1 MSNTI
6 LSKFEEMRTIRRS
19 TAFITATILALA
31 TLAGVSAKTERAR
44 AAGGSLAG
52 WRFCIDAGHGG
63 SDAGAV
69 GPTGLRESDVNLTVA
84 KDLKSLL
91 ESRGA
96 TVYMTRE
103 ADIDVSIEARYTL
116 ANNLKVDRFISVHHN
131 STGDN
136 VTNYTMV
143 LIAENASPESRQLGE
158 RVVTQLS
165 QVLGLPKTALG
176 EKGVWP
182 VGYVG
187 VLNHTNMPAILTEA
201 AFISNTAQETKLRDP
216 NYLQKEAEAIA
227 MGVDEAARIAITS
240 PSDTALLGGQQ
251 TIVLN
256 LFDTGSVRQVDYRLD
271 GEPDGV
277 ETAQPFSHTLDT
289 TKYSDGKRSLQVE
302 VEYTDGKIYSTTRD
316 LLISNAARNWYFA
329 EGTTREGFDE
339 YLTFMNPNEAAT
351 LFEVRYCFS
360 GGATLDRAYSAP
372 AKTRMTIRV
381 NDVVGP
387 DKDVSC
393 TIHAENPLVV
403 ERPMYFYYTSPI
415 SGGVWQG
422 GHNVLGVNQ
431 PALNWYFAEG
441 CTAKNFEEYLCL
453 VNPGDQ
459 DAAIDI
465 FYMPTDGNVI
475 PKKETVDAHSRKT
488 IFVNQDA
495 GPDKELSVKIVST
508 NNVPIVAE
516 RPLYFNFG
524 GSWPGGS
531 DVMGATAGSLQWYF
545 AEGYTGTGFS
555 EWLCLQNADSVPAN
569 VTVNYF
575 FKNGG
580 NQPKTLQIPAH
591 SRRNISVNQDVGPD
605 KEVSVSVTS
614 NVPIVAERPLYY
626 NYHGWAA
633 GGDTVM
639 GANRP
644 ASDWFFAE
652 GYTGSGFEEW
662 LCLVNPA
669 EVDSRVVATFIK
681 NNGDSVTRAYEVPAL
696 SRFTMLVNQVC
707 SCEVSV
713 VLHASRPVVAERP
726 LYFVYKKDAGGS
738 AGVGF
743 SPGLPR

>member
-1 MSNTI
+1 M
-6 LSKFEEMRTIRRS
+6 TIRRS
-19 TAFITATILALA
+19 TALLLATILALA
-31 TLAGVSAKTERAR
+31 MLAGMNAGTEKAR

-52 WRFCIDAGHGG
+52 WRFCVDAGHGG
-63 SDAGAV
+63 SDPGAV
-69 GPTGLRESDVNLTVA
+69 GPTGRRESDVNLTVA

-103 ADIDVSIEARYTL
+103 ADVDVSISARYNY

-131 STGDN
+131 ATGDN

-165 QVLGLPKTALG
+165 QVLGIPKTALG

-182 VGYVG
+182 VDYVG

-251 TIVLN
+251 PIVLN
-256 LFDTGSVRQVDYRLD
+256 LFDTASVRQVDYYLD
-271 GEPDGV
+271 GQPDGV
-277 ETAQPFSHTLDT
+277 ETTAPYGHTLDT
-289 TKYSDGKRSLQVE
+289 TKYSDGKRSLQVD

-329 EGTTREGFDE
+329 EGTTRKGFDE
-339 YLTFMNPNEAAT
+339 YLTFMNPNDADT
-351 LFEVRYCFS
+351 PFELRYCFADGS
-360 GGATLDRAYSAP
+360 YSDRVYSVP
-372 AKTRMTIRV
+372 HKSRMTIWV
-381 NDVVGP
+381 NNDVGP
-387 DKDVSC
+387 EKDVSC
-393 TIHAENPLVV
+393 IIQADNPLVV
-403 ERPMYFYYTSPI
+403 ERPMYFDYTSQA
-415 SGGVWQG
+415 SGAVWQG

-465 FYMPTDGNVI
+465 FYMPTDGKVI
-475 PKKETVDAHSRKT
+475 SKQETVGAHARKT
-488 IFVNQDA
+488 IFVNNDA
-495 GPDKELSVKIVST
+495 GPNLELSVKIVST

-531 DVMGATAGSLQWYF
+531 DVMGATADSLQWYF

-555 EWLCLQNADSVPAN
+555 EWLCLQNAGSVPAD
-569 VTVNYF
+569 VTVSYF
-575 FKNGG
+575 FKDGG
-580 NQPKTLQIPAH
+580 GKTQALRIPPY
-591 SRRNISVNQDVGPD
+591 SRHNISVNQDVGPD

-626 NYHGWAA
+626 NYHNWAA
-633 GGDTVM
+633 GGDAVM

-662 LCLVNPA
+662 LCLMNPA
-669 EVDSRVVATFIK
+669 TVDSRVVATFIK
-681 NNGDSVTRAYEVPAL
+681 SNGDSITRAYHVPAH
-696 SRFTMLVNQVC
+696 SRFTILVNQVC

-713 VLHASRPVVAERP
+713 VLHASLPVVAERP
-726 LYFVYKKDAGGS
+726 LYFVYGKDAGGS